1 MRVHLYNG
9 SLGLV
14 RRSGVGQAFYHQKAM
29 LEQAGVAVTE
39 SWDSH
44 ADAVHINTVLPDA
57 VFAALRARMRGETV
71 VYYGHSTMQDF
82 RDSFVGSNL
91 LAPLFGR
98 WIRFCY
104 DLGDFIITPT
114 PYSQQILE
122 SYHLKKPVC
131 VLSNGVDT
139 DFFCPRPGPAG
150 ALPPG
155 TPAGRRPAGGG
166 ERRALL

>member
-14 RRSGVGQAFYHQKAM
+14 RRSGVGQAFYHQKTM

-39 SWDSH
+39 SWDGP

-82 RDSFVGSNL
+82 RD
-91 LAPLFGR
+91 
-98 WIRFCY
+98 
-104 DLGDFIITPT
+104 
-114 PYSQQILE
+114 
-122 SYHLKKPVC
+122 
-131 VLSNGVDT
+131 LS
-139 DFFCPRPGPAG
+139 
-150 ALPPG
+150 LIHI
-155 TPAGRRPAGGG
+155 
-166 ERRALL
+166 